1 MTGRFVWQLP
11 TCIHGRLS
19 HRVLSALE
27 HLEALTSTA
36 TQGGPSSELS
46 AALSFLLS
54 QAARLFRGIFQRR
67 RTTSKPSQTSSLGP
81 PCQEGMPEALA
92 WVAWASND
100 IERRTSKFR
109 LHRHLHSLTTYCKVQ
124 GWRRVV
130 QGQTV
135 RQAGRQMLLL
145 SQERASLGHYSAS
158 IRDWLPM
165 PMDGPYSATTTIKSC
180 FVREGKSLAAAETN
194 EPVGL
199 EGHAALS
206 IIKCLFFTGHGN
218 IVGLRIAKNSLSP
231 LTSLLSLCSGMR
243 WRKSAKAIMA
253 QSTSPLL

>member
-54 QAARLFRGIFQRR
+54 QAARLFREIFQRR
-67 RTTSKPSQTSSLGP
+67 RTTSKRPKRLPSLGP
-81 PCQEGMPEALA
+81 LCQDGMPEALA

-135 RQAGRQMLLL
+135 RQTGRQMLQFWTLL
-145 SQERASLGHYSAS
+145 CVYTRLAASAHGWPLFGHHHHHQILLCSRRKKSRRRRNERACRA
-158 IRDWLPM
+158 R
-165 PMDGPYSATTTIKSC
+165 GPC
-180 FVREGKSLAAAETN
+180 
-194 EPVGL
+194 
-199 EGHAALS
+199 
-206 IIKCLFFTGHGN
+206 
-218 IVGLRIAKNSLSP
+218 SP
-231 LTSLLSLCSGMR
+231 EHH
-243 WRKSAKAIMA
+243 
-253 QSTSPLL
+253 